1 MNIDSF
7 SGAPPPQSLDV
18 KLEKKS
24 EVEEPRA
31 IEEPSEN
38 GDSKL
43 DINRENIN
51 NKRTAEYIVEGDDVI
66 INIYNAKGDL
76 VRKIPP
82 EYVGDFEPDS
92 INLIV

>member
-7 SGAPPPQSLDV
+7 SGAPPPLSLDI

-43 DINRENIN
+43 DIDRENIN
-51 NKRTAEYIVEGDDVI
+51 KARTTRYIVEGDDVV
-66 INIYNAKGDL
+66 INIYDAKGDL

-82 EYVGDFEPDS
+82 GYVSNFEQGS
-92 INLIV
+92 INLLV

>member
-7 SGAPPPQSLDV
+7 SGAPPPQSLDI
-18 KLEKKS
+18 KFEKKY
-24 EVEEPRA
+24 EVEDPRA

-76 VRKIPP
+76 VLKIPS
-82 EYVGDFEPDS
+82 VDDSNFEQGS